1 MTNIWAFLNQTLSV
15 SIIAVLLLVIKYI
28 LKDKLSPR
36 WQYGV
41 WIVLALRII
50 IPVNIYKLIGLK
62 GIKVNINYSSSNST
76 NNS

>member
-50 IPVNIYKLIGLK
+50 IPVNIYKALFYQSQYL
-62 GIKVNINYSSSNST
+62 
-76 NNS
+76 